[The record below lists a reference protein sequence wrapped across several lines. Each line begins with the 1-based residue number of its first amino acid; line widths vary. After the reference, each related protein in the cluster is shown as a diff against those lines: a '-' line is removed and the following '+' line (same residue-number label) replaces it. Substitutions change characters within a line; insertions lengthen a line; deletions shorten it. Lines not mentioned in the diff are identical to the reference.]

1 MYESIETR
9 LTYVGFTLQGKVSF
23 NFRGSNVIQI
33 LFIFFLLFTVYFIH
47 LKFCLFLLAYW
58 IFVFPFLCQPI
69 GYLFLLPK
77 VFPLLCW
84 LIGYFFFSTVPK
96 VLLFFIGLLDISF
109 SLPKV
114 FPLFWL
120 LAYWIFVLVFLKNF
134 HAMQYIVA

>member
-23 NFRGSNVIQI
+23 NFRGSIVIQI
-33 LFIFFLLFTVYFIH
+33 LFFYFFLLFTVYFIH

-58 IFVFPFLCQPI
+58 IFVFLYVKLFLFLCQPI

-109 SLPKV
+109 SLLKFFLFFGCWPTGY
-114 FPLFWL
+114 LFW
-120 LAYWIFVLVFLKNF
+120 FS
-134 HAMQYIVA
+134 